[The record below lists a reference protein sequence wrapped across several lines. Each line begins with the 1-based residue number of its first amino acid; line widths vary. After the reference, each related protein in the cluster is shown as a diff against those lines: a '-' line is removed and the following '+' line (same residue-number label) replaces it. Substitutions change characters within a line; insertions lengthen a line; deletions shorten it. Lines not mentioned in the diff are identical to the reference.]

1 MATLPRSW
9 ILGAVAAAALTPAA
23 AFAQQLSDTRIAFQT
38 DRDGNPEIYLMR
50 HDGLEPR
57 LYPSRCM
64 A

>member
-38 DRDGNPEIYLMR
+38 DRDGPGNLPDAPRRLGTGEHHR
-50 HDGLEPR
+50 HAHG
-57 LYPSRCM
+57 
-64 A
+64 